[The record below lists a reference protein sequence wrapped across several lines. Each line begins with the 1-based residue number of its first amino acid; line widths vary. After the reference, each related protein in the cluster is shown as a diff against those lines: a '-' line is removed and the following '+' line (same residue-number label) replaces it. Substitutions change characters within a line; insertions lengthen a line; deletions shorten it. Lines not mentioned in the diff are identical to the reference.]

1 MDIQPISKIS
11 EAVESTSNQKKK
23 PKKYPGIAI
32 DYRMISM
39 ENEAKQKQL
48 KPQKILSVSLFVAI
62 TRMSSANR
70 AYNVIIDIIIEK

>member
-1 MDIQPISKIS
+1 MLKDEERVIFIDKNIF
-11 EAVESTSNQKKK
+11 T
-23 PKKYPGIAI
+23 IAI